1 MDRKHVNSS
10 DLKSVG
16 YDEKSQILEIE
27 FNNGGVYI
35 YSKVPQKVYEQLMG
49 ASSHG
54 KFFHA
59 NIKNKFTYKKLN

>member
-27 FNNGGVYI
+27 FNNGAFI
-35 YSKVPQKVYEQLMG
+35 SIQKYPKSIRKLMG
-49 ASSHG
+49 LHRMVSFSC
-54 KFFHA
+54 K
-59 NIKNKFTYKKLN
+59 Y

>member
-35 YSKVPQKVYEQLMG
+35 YSKMPPKSIRTTNG
-49 ASSHG
+49 GFIAW
-54 KFFHA
+54 
-59 NIKNKFTYKKLN
+59 